1 MNQRLLNCLVT
12 VGLVCLSFKGLG
24 AVAFSDDVWPIIE
37 AHCIACHNQEDRKAG
52 IVLDHWIG
60 YQRSLDSHPELVI
73 PGQPGKSLMIEA
85 ISRLDASARMPL
97 DRSALSAREIE
108 ILRQWVQDG
117 ANWPDDGWRPERH
130 WAYVKP
136 ELPSLPLVLD
146 QGWSQTPIDR
156 FVLSRLS
163 ENGLKPSAR
172 AQRAVLLR
180 RLSID
185 LTGLPPSVEELD
197 RFLGNQKE
205 DAYEREVDR
214 LLGSPGFGEKWA
226 RHWLDLAR
234 YADSEGYQRD
244 ELRLIWGYRD
254 WVIDALNRDLPF
266 DQFSI
271 EQLAGDL
278 LPDASLDQQVASGF
292 HRNTP
297 VNLEAGTDPEA
308 DYHKQIV
315 DRVGTTGTVW
325 LGTTV
330 ACAQCHDHKYDPI
343 SAKEYYQLF
352 AFFNQAPIET
362 KQKGLDMGS
371 AGMVYIGPDV
381 TVPRDEAGDRRRK
394 YWVGQKSEAVAALKN
409 YVDPVWDA
417 AALNVKTETDEEEE
431 KGEERLLS
439 VKLKLKSSLRKL
451 ADYRL
456 IGEKLLGSDAQFLHL
471 VAQLDE
477 GDRMLLRYPE
487 KRTRVMKER
496 EEGRS
501 THLLKR
507 GDPGSPGRQVSPLT
521 PKFLHAFP
529 AESEGNRLGLA
540 NWLVSKENPLV
551 ARVAVNRI
559 WAELFGAG
567 IVGTLDDFGKQ
578 GELPSHPELL
588 DWLAITFVEKDQWS
602 LKRTIRRIVLSAVYQ
617 QQTAE
622 RTKAMEVD
630 GENRLLWRHPGHRF
644 SAETIRDHLLSVA
657 GLLSLKIGGS
667 PAYPWQPEGVWR
679 KSAGAGPMSY
689 DVAIGEDGHR
699 RGIYTVWR
707 RSAHYPSFANF
718 DAPDRGAC
726 MVLRGRSNTPL
737 QALTLM
743 NDSVYVEAA
752 KAFAKKI
759 ETRSAKGV
767 EAKLVWAFR
776 SAVARSPSVAEVS
789 LMKEIYSAEIE
800 SSKNSSS
807 AWFNVASI
815 LMNLHET
822 ICRN

>member
-1 MNQRLLNCLVT
+1 MNQRFAICLAA
-12 VGLVCLSFKGLG
+12 VGLVCLSLG
-24 AVAFSDDVWPIIE
+24 RVVALEFSRDVWPIIE
-37 AHCIACHNQEDRKAG
+37 THCIECHNQNDRKSG
-52 IVLDHWIG
+52 VILDHWVG
-60 YQRSLDSHPELVI
+60 FQASLDSQEGLVI
-73 PGQPGKSLMIEA
+73 SEQPGKSLLIEV
-85 ISRLDASARMPL
+85 ISQSDASTRMPL
-97 DRSALSAREIE
+97 DRPALSKGEVQTLRDWIRE
-108 ILRQWVQDG
+108 G
-117 ANWPDDGWRPERH
+117 ASWPDDGWRPDRH

-136 ELPSLPLVLD
+136 EIPPLPGVSD
-146 QGWSQTPIDR
+146 RDWSRTPIDA
-156 FVLSRLS
+156 FILSKLD
-163 ENGLKPSAR
+163 EVGLQPSAR

-185 LTGLPPSVEELD
+185 LTGLPPSVDDLD
-197 RFLGNQKE
+197 RFQGNQTE

-214 LLGSPGFGEKWA
+214 LLALPAFGEKWA

-244 ELRLIWGYRD
+244 ELRHIWGYRD
-254 WVIDALNRDLPF
+254 WVVDAFNQDLPF
-266 DQFSI
+266 DQFSV

-278 LPDASLDQQVASGF
+278 LPEATLDQQVATGF

-362 KQKGLDMGS
+362 KQKGMEMGS

-381 TVPRDEAGDRRRK
+381 TVPREETADRRRQFWS
-394 YWVGQKSEAVAALKN
+394 YQKSEALAALKDYVN
-409 YVDPVWDA
+409 PIWDEAALKVDPEDKE
-417 AALNVKTETDEEEE
+417 N
-431 KGEERLLS
+431 RPLS
-439 VKLKLKSSLRKL
+439 TKLSLKPSSRKL

-456 IGEKLLGSDAQFLHL
+456 VGESLLGTDSRFHQFI
-471 VAQLDE
+471 ARLDE
-477 GDRMLLRYPE
+477 GERMLRRYPE

-496 EEGRS
+496 DDHRM

-507 GDPGSPGRQVSPLT
+507 GDPGSPGQQVSPLT
-521 PKFLHAFP
+521 PKFLHTLSEE
-529 AESEGNRLGLA
+529 AERNRLGLA
-540 NWLVSKENPLV
+540 KWLVSEENPLV

-567 IVGTLDDFGKQ
+567 LVSTLDDFGKQ

-588 DWLAITFVEKDQWS
+588 DWLAATFVKGDQWS
-602 LKRTIRRIVLSAVYQ
+602 MKRTIRRIVLSAVYQ

-622 RTKAMEVD
+622 REVAMELD
-630 GENRLLWRHPGHRF
+630 GVNRLLWRHPGHRF
-644 SAETIRDHLLSVA
+644 SAETIRDHLLSLA
-657 GLLSLKIGGS
+657 GLLSLKMGGP

-689 DVAIGEDGHR
+689 EVAIGEDGYR

-726 MVLRGRSNTPL
+726 MVSRGRSNTPL
-737 QALTLM
+737 QALTLL
-743 NDSVYVEAA
+743 NDAVYVEAA
-752 KAFAKKI
+752 KAFARRI
-759 ETRSAKGV
+759 EAQAEAGL

-776 SAVARSPSVAEVS
+776 SAVARSPSVAEIAV
-789 LMKEIYSAEIE
+789 MREIYSREFE
-800 SSKNSSS
+800 SSQDSTSS
-807 AWFNVASI
+807 WFNVASI